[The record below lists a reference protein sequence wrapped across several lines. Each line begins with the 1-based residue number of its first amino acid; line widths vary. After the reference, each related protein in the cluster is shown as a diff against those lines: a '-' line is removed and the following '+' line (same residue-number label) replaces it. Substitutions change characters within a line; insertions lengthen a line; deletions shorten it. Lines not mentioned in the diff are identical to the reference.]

1 MAEQNM
7 CRMTQLR
14 LRYGI
19 SQADLAN
26 AAGVSRQLIS
36 LIELDTASQS
46 KGHEAL
52 IRRAFSA
59 VIASR
64 RAALDGLAHELD
76 AAPWLFRC
84 PRRTTSMD
92 SETYYIPVNYTD
104 AGKLFGLFEIRNAI
118 ESVVLGLPVLGLCTA
133 LLPFTITWKIIVTLC
148 LLVPTVGFALIGLK
162 DDSLTRYLKTWWTWR
177 RRRRVLTYRGEVN
190 AHEFEKRYLR
200 WFRHGNQ

>member
-59 VIASR
+59 VIAS
-64 RAALDGLAHELD
+64 
-76 AAPWLFRC
+76 W
-84 PRRTTSMD
+84 RTS
-92 SETYYIPVNYTD
+92 
-104 AGKLFGLFEIRNAI
+104 
-118 ESVVLGLPVLGLCTA
+118 
-133 LLPFTITWKIIVTLC
+133 
-148 LLVPTVGFALIGLK
+148 
-162 DDSLTRYLKTWWTWR
+162 
-177 RRRRVLTYRGEVN
+177 
-190 AHEFEKRYLR
+190 
-200 WFRHGNQ
+200 

>member
-1 MAEQNM
+1 
-7 CRMTQLR
+7 
-14 LRYGI
+14 
-19 SQADLAN
+19 
-26 AAGVSRQLIS
+26 
-36 LIELDTASQS
+36 
-46 KGHEAL
+46 
-52 IRRAFSA
+52 
-59 VIASR
+59 
-64 RAALDGLAHELD
+64 
-76 AAPWLFRC
+76 
-84 PRRTTSMD
+84 MD

-190 AHEFEKRYLR
+190 AHDLKNAIFGGSVTGISDRSGAYDGASRPGSPSRILSRGSSSPGTNALSRY
-200 WFRHGNQ
+200 

>member
-1 MAEQNM
+1 
-7 CRMTQLR
+7 
-14 LRYGI
+14 
-19 SQADLAN
+19 
-26 AAGVSRQLIS
+26 
-36 LIELDTASQS
+36 
-46 KGHEAL
+46 
-52 IRRAFSA
+52 
-59 VIASR
+59 
-64 RAALDGLAHELD
+64 
-76 AAPWLFRC
+76 
-84 PRRTTSMD
+84 MD

-162 DDSLTRYLKTWWTWR
+162 DDSLTRYLKTWWTWC

>member
-76 AAPWLFRC
+76 AAPWLFSMS
-84 PRRTTSMD
+84 RRTTSMD

>member
-1 MAEQNM
+1 
-7 CRMTQLR
+7 
-14 LRYGI
+14 
-19 SQADLAN
+19 
-26 AAGVSRQLIS
+26 
-36 LIELDTASQS
+36 
-46 KGHEAL
+46 
-52 IRRAFSA
+52 
-59 VIASR
+59 
-64 RAALDGLAHELD
+64 
-76 AAPWLFRC
+76 
-84 PRRTTSMD
+84 MD

-190 AHEFEKRYLR
+190 AHEFEKTLSSVVPSRESVTAAEPMTGASRPGSPSRILSRGSSSPGTNALSRY
-200 WFRHGNQ
+200 

>member
-26 AAGVSRQLIS
+26 AAGVSRQ

-76 AAPWLFRC
+76 AAPWLF
-84 PRRTTSMD
+84 SMSKED
-92 SETYYIPVNYTD
+92 DEH
-104 AGKLFGLFEIRNAI
+104 
-118 ESVVLGLPVLGLCTA
+118 
-133 LLPFTITWKIIVTLC
+133 
-148 LLVPTVGFALIGLK
+148 GF
-162 DDSLTRYLKTWWTWR
+162 
-177 RRRRVLTYRGEVN
+177 
-190 AHEFEKRYLR
+190 
-200 WFRHGNQ
+200 

>member
-64 RAALDGLAHELD
+64 RAALAHELD
-76 AAPWLFRC
+76 AAPWLF
-84 PRRTTSMD
+84 SMSKED
-92 SETYYIPVNYTD
+92 DEH
-104 AGKLFGLFEIRNAI
+104 
-118 ESVVLGLPVLGLCTA
+118 
-133 LLPFTITWKIIVTLC
+133 
-148 LLVPTVGFALIGLK
+148 GF
-162 DDSLTRYLKTWWTWR
+162 
-177 RRRRVLTYRGEVN
+177 
-190 AHEFEKRYLR
+190 
-200 WFRHGNQ
+200 

>member
-1 MAEQNM
+1 
-7 CRMTQLR
+7 
-14 LRYGI
+14 
-19 SQADLAN
+19 
-26 AAGVSRQLIS
+26 
-36 LIELDTASQS
+36 
-46 KGHEAL
+46 
-52 IRRAFSA
+52 
-59 VIASR
+59 
-64 RAALDGLAHELD
+64 
-76 AAPWLFRC
+76 
-84 PRRTTSMD
+84 MD

-118 ESVVLGLPVLGLCTA
+118 ESVVLGLP
-133 LLPFTITWKIIVTLC
+133 KIIVTLC

>member
-26 AAGVSRQLIS
+26 AAGVSRQLI
-36 LIELDTASQS
+36 SQS

-76 AAPWLFRC
+76 AAPWLF
-84 PRRTTSMD
+84 SMSKED
-92 SETYYIPVNYTD
+92 DEH
-104 AGKLFGLFEIRNAI
+104 
-118 ESVVLGLPVLGLCTA
+118 
-133 LLPFTITWKIIVTLC
+133 
-148 LLVPTVGFALIGLK
+148 GF
-162 DDSLTRYLKTWWTWR
+162 
-177 RRRRVLTYRGEVN
+177 
-190 AHEFEKRYLR
+190 
-200 WFRHGNQ
+200 

>member
-1 MAEQNM
+1 
-7 CRMTQLR
+7 
-14 LRYGI
+14 
-19 SQADLAN
+19 
-26 AAGVSRQLIS
+26 
-36 LIELDTASQS
+36 
-46 KGHEAL
+46 
-52 IRRAFSA
+52 
-59 VIASR
+59 
-64 RAALDGLAHELD
+64 
-76 AAPWLFRC
+76 
-84 PRRTTSMD
+84 MD

-190 AHEFEKRYLR
+190 AHEFSVVPSRESVTAAEPMTGASRPGSPSRILSRGSSSPGTNALSRY
-200 WFRHGNQ
+200 

>member
-59 VIASR
+59 VIAQKDTEN
-64 RAALDGLAHELD
+64 LFYQQHFHD
-76 AAPWLFRC
+76 AQFVSGW
-84 PRRTTSMD
+84 
-92 SETYYIPVNYTD
+92 
-104 AGKLFGLFEIRNAI
+104 
-118 ESVVLGLPVLGLCTA
+118 
-133 LLPFTITWKIIVTLC
+133 
-148 LLVPTVGFALIGLK
+148 
-162 DDSLTRYLKTWWTWR
+162 
-177 RRRRVLTYRGEVN
+177 
-190 AHEFEKRYLR
+190 
-200 WFRHGNQ
+200 

>member
-1 MAEQNM
+1 
-7 CRMTQLR
+7 
-14 LRYGI
+14 
-19 SQADLAN
+19 
-26 AAGVSRQLIS
+26 
-36 LIELDTASQS
+36 
-46 KGHEAL
+46 
-52 IRRAFSA
+52 
-59 VIASR
+59 
-64 RAALDGLAHELD
+64 
-76 AAPWLFRC
+76 
-84 PRRTTSMD
+84 MD

-104 AGKLFGLFEIRNAI
+104 AGKLFGLFEIRTQSSRLSWACR
-118 ESVVLGLPVLGLCTA
+118 SWVFCTA